1 MREQNINGTAGTWR
15 VEYPEQT
22 IWLYDSNVIV
32 ISSTNNVDTVGAE
45 IIVTDVARNA
55 TRTLR
60 YIGDMPSIVFS
71 LDDTLLNMYHGNMSW
86 QVSITIY
93 RQGNIDAEFG
103 FTFTLLNGK
112 SYPNRTHGAERTLY
126 HYSPETLRKVQI
138 WAEDAVT
145 ITLNGSIFNLSQ
157 GYNAIDLRGVLTGCG
172 EYVAKTTDNYTYL
185 EAAITNVSDITP
197 TSCVVNI
204 ASRMVG
210 NSRRS
215 EGKNMGGIWKSDNFN
230 SDDYRLNIIYNCV
243 CWDNDMMLFHYINA
257 DGFDRYIMGKILEET
272 ISGETKE
279 YQRLNTQYPYRNLP
293 YNHQTGNSNSVKVGF
308 EDIRRDAYLMDIAVS
323 PMVEYI
329 NVSGVWMPCTFEDG
343 EVTVSNSETQDYEM
357 TFCLNR
363 E

>member
-1 MREQNINGTAGTWR
+1 MRQQNINGTAGTWI
-15 VEYPEQT
+15 VEYPEQNV
-22 IWLYDSNVIV
+22 WLYDSNVIV
-32 ISSTNNVDTVGAE
+32 ISSANNVDTVGAE

-86 QVSITIY
+86 QVSVTIY

-138 WAEDAVT
+138 WAEEPAT
-145 ITLNGSIFNLSQ
+145 LTLNGYTFSLVQ
-157 GYNAIDLRGVLTGCG
+157 GYNALDLRSVLPVCG
-172 EYVAKTTDNYTYL
+172 EYTAKSSDGYTYL
-185 EAAITNVSDITP
+185 QAEITNVSDLTP
-197 TSCVVNI
+197 DSCVVNI
-204 ASRMVG
+204 SSRMVG

-215 EGKNMGGIWKSDNFN
+215 EGKNMGGVWKTDTFN
-230 SDDYRLNIIYNCV
+230 SGSYSLNIIYNCV

-272 ISGETKE
+272 VSAEKSE

-308 EDIRRDAYLMDIAVS
+308 EDIRRDAYLMDICVS
-323 PMVEYI
+323 PLVEYL
-329 NVSGVWMPCTFEDG
+329 NVDGVWMPCTFEDS
-343 EVTVSNSETQDYEM
+343 EVTVTSNETQDYEM